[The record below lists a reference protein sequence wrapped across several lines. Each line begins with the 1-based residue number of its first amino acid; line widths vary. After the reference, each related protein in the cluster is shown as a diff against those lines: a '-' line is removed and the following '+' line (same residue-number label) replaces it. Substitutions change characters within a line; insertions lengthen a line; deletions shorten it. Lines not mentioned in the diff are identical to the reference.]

1 MAAGEIIRKNNQIS
15 IECAHSV
22 SDTIDHLEAVLKD
35 KGLGIFG
42 RVDHAAN
49 ARKVDLDMPETQVL
63 IFGNPKLGTKLMLA
77 SPSIA
82 LDLPLK
88 MMATESTDG
97 KVYVSWTD
105 PMHLK
110 HFHQVENCDDAFAT
124 ISEMLMGVATAAAIS
139 S

>member
-1 MAAGEIIRKNNQIS
+1 MAAGETIIKDNRIS
-15 IECAHSV
+15 IECARSV
-22 SDTIDHLEAVLKD
+22 SDTIDHLEAILKE

-49 ARKVDLDMPETQVL
+49 ATKAGLKMPETQVL

-88 MMATESTDG
+88 MMATQNADD
-97 KVYVSWTD
+97 KVYLSWID
-105 PMHLK
+105 PVHLK
-110 HFHQVENCDDAFAT
+110 QFHQVENCDDAFET
-124 ISEMLMGVATAAAIS
+124 IGEMLMGIGTAVAAS
-139 S
+139 K